1 MVSLLLAELKMESQL
16 YDMNPRLLFF
26 FFRVLNFLG
35 KEVIIGKTKKE
46 WQWQPLKVCRP
57 MEGTI

>member
-26 FFRVLNFLG
+26 FFSCSEFSG
-35 KEVIIGKTKKE
+35 KRGDYRENKKGVAVAASE
-46 WQWQPLKVCRP
+46 SL
-57 MEGTI
+57 